1 MAKLIFKYG
10 TMGSGKSIDLMRT
23 AYNYEE
29 KGYSVIVMKPL
40 IDTKGD
46 KKIDSR
52 IGINR
57 VVDILISDNSNIIEN
72 IKSRLDNNLKCI
84 LVDEAQMLS
93 KKTIDELYLASKLF
107 DIPVICYGLRTN
119 FKMEGFS
126 GSTRL
131 LEIADNLEEI
141 KSICECG
148 NIARFAARKV
158 DNMYT
163 LDGAEILIDGAD
175 SNVTYV
181 PICGDCYLEKV
192 KKIDYKNY

>member
-84 LVDEAQMLS
+84 LLDL
-93 KKTIDELYLASKLF
+93 
-107 DIPVICYGLRTN
+107 LR
-119 FKMEGFS
+119 
-126 GSTRL
+126 
-131 LEIADNLEEI
+131 
-141 KSICECG
+141 
-148 NIARFAARKV
+148 
-158 DNMYT
+158 
-163 LDGAEILIDGAD
+163 
-175 SNVTYV
+175 
-181 PICGDCYLEKV
+181 V
-192 KKIDYKNY
+192 K